1 MPPSPESVAHRRR
14 RLRERLARH
23 AAIAG
28 AVLAVSL
35 VVGTLGYMRLGGQEF
50 DDAFLNAAML
60 LGGMG
65 QVGEVHSRAGKFF
78 AAVFSLYAGIM
89 LIGLTGLLL
98 APLYHHFL
106 RSFHLEDEG

>member
-1 MPPSPESVAHRRR
+1 MSTAVTPAHRRR
-14 RLRERLARH
+14 RLRERLLRH
-23 AAIAG
+23 AGYAG
-28 AVLAVSL
+28 GVLAVSL
-35 VVGTLGYMRLGGQEF
+35 VVGTWGYVALGGQAL

-65 QVGEVHSRAGKFF
+65 QVGEVHTRAGKLF
-78 AAVFSLYAGIM
+78 AALFSLYAGIM

-106 RSFHLEDEG
+106 RRFHLEDEG